1 MAAYSN
7 KYTTIKVG
15 ITPTVITAGIMPTMF
30 IDMDIGIIIDPLKL
44 EGALRDPK
52 RSSAEKR
59 ALTASSDG
67 CSV

>member
-1 MAAYSN
+1 MAAYLN

-15 ITPTVITAGIMPTMF
+15 ITHTAITVGITPTVSIG
-30 IDMDIGIIIDPLKL
+30 MDIGIIIDRLKL
-44 EGALRDPK
+44 EGTLGDPR

-67 CSV
+67 YSV